1 MPKPLDPLGL
11 DHVVLKCRDIGVAKD
26 FYAGVLGMA
35 ISYES
40 GTSLFLRCGE
50 QALALFCADAGLPS
64 KGREM
69 DHVAFT
75 VRQSFEETIARLKD
89 HGIDVQTRPNDP
101 RCIYFHDPD
110 GHRIQIL
117 ARI

>member
-1 MPKPLDPLGL
+1 MPKPLETTGL
-11 DHVVLKCRDIGVAKD
+11 DHVVLKCKDVGTSKD
-26 FYAGVLGMA
+26 FYVGTLGMSVA
-35 ISYES
+35 YES
-40 GTSLFLRCGE
+40 ATYLFLKCGE
-50 QALALFCADAGLPS
+50 QTLALFRAEAGLPS

-89 HGIDVQTRPNDP
+89 HGIKVETRAHDP
-101 RCIYFHDPD
+101 RCIYFNDPD

-117 ARI
+117 ART

>member
-1 MPKPLDPLGL
+1 MAKPLDPLGL
-11 DHVVLKCRDIGVAKD
+11 DHVVLKCGDIGVAKD
-26 FYAGVLGMA
+26 FYVGILGMA
-35 ISYES
+35 ITYDSD
-40 GTSLFLRCGE
+40 TTLFLKCGE
-50 QALALFCADAGLPS
+50 QALALFRSPAGLPS

-75 VRQSFEETIARLKD
+75 VRQSFEETIARLND

-101 RCIYFHDPD
+101 RCIYFDDPD

-117 ARI
+117 ART